1 MEHCRIPATLP
12 ITVAAHGDGGLAWEP
27 DAAARASRPAPD
39 KWPLLKLLCGRPT
52 IETAAAAAA
61 LGRFPTFPEAHRFGS
76 SGSNRR
82 PGMGCHHPKLL
93 LLRRRDCLRVVV
105 TSANLTASQWLN
117 VTNTVWWQDFPRQPA
132 PDSPGLLAVGG
143 FGAELAAL
151 LAALL
156 GDWPAEAACWAVGLA
171 SFDFGGAAGAL
182 VVSVPGLH
190 PPPVPPLDT
199 AAAAAAAHD
208 EPGRKKRRRRERAA
222 AAAAE
227 WRTVL
232 GAVVT
237 TVAGVRHGFK
247 PEVDPTGARLRAL
260 AVAAAAAAASAAG
273 GSCRAGLEELAVR
286 RVQGLPADSNA
297 IALELDSPCAAVI
310 ARVAK
315 VSPESSNCSRSGGAA
330 ELRIGYLPRAIA
342 AWAAPLWDAG
352 LVHFAARASL
362 RQVLAAAAGR
372 AEAHSP
378 QLCIYILEGPRFAS
392 AHEELVTRH
401 ARAFAGLLRSLQR
414 PLGLWRLHQASTLG
428 ARPQQLLTLT
438 SICHVDHLRA
448 RIPLSTVGAMVQ
460 VMQWAATTGIWLLPC
475 FGLSMPLSSSPPH
488 SDIILAA
495 AAVADIAGAEV
506 PQVAAGARDRLSVRL
521 ILSGLVGRPAL
532 LGGWGHWT
540 AELEARSPSLG
551 IVFPTIDHVNDAMG
565 GPSEFSGLSFFTEA
579 LGEWLL
585 TANLLHDAIPEPPE
599 RSAVHMHVK
608 VALRRFRGSAAGQ
621 PASGW
626 VYCGSHNLS
635 PAAWGRP
642 VPKAPQSQSFNAG
655 PERVALGSCLH
666 IYNYEAGIVLIEPP
680 APLPIDTGGQRCA
693 QVGHGHLCSS
703 SSRGL
708 DRIVLPFQ
716 VPAPQYQPGARPAS
730 WPAVRR
736 AIANQIAM
744 MKARDAE
751 LCSQKA
757 VHNDA
762 ASLAEPEELEGSSEV
777 DDGGESI
784 QVTVATAATVEVSLD
799 EDGYA
804 ERLWTSVQEDGGR
817 QTSES
822 NTTDCSCTP

>member
-151 LAALL
+151 LAAML

-171 SFDFGGAAGAL
+171 SFAFGGAAGAL

-199 AAAAAAAHD
+199 AAFAAAAHD
-208 EPGRKKRRRRERAA
+208 EPGRKKRQRRDRAA

-227 WRTVL
+227 RRTVL

-247 PEVDPTGARLRAL
+247 PEVDPNGARLRAL
-260 AVAAAAAAASAAG
+260 AAAASAAG
-273 GSCRAGLEELAVR
+273 GWRRAGLEELVVR
-286 RVQGLPADSNA
+286 RVRGLPADSNA
-297 IALELDSPCAAVI
+297 IALELDSPRAAAI

-315 VSPESSNCSRSGGAA
+315 VSPESGNRSGGGRVA

-352 LVHFAARASL
+352 LVQIAARASL

-372 AEAHSP
+372 AEAHPP
-378 QLCIYILEGPRFAS
+378 QLCIYILEY
-392 AHEELVTRH
+392 
-401 ARAFAGLLRSLQR
+401 
-414 PLGLWRLHQASTLG
+414 
-428 ARPQQLLTLT
+428 
-438 SICHVDHLRA
+438 
-448 RIPLSTVGAMVQ
+448 
-460 VMQWAATTGIWLLPC
+460 
-475 FGLSMPLSSSPPH
+475 SMPLSSSPPQF
-488 SDIILAA
+488 DIILAA
-495 AAVADIAGAEV
+495 AAISEVAGAE
-506 PQVAAGARDRLSVRL
+506 
-521 ILSGLVGRPAL
+521 
-532 LGGWGHWT
+532 WGHWT
-540 AELEARSPSLG
+540 PELEARSPSLG
-551 IVFPTIDHVNDAMG
+551 IVFPTIDRVNDAMG

-579 LGEWLL
+579 LGGWLL
-585 TANLLHDAIPEPPE
+585 TANLLHDAIPKPPE

-608 VALRRFRGSAAGQ
+608 VALRRFRGFAAGQ

-642 VPKAPQSQSFNAG
+642 VPKAPHSQSFDAG

-666 IYNYEAGIVLIEPP
+666 IHNYEAGIVLTEPP
-680 APLPIDTGGQRCA
+680 PPLPTDIGNQCHA
-693 QVGHGHLCSS
+693 KVGHGHLCSS

-708 DRIVLPFQ
+708 DQIALPFQ
-716 VPAPQYQPGARPAS
+716 VPAPQYKPGARPAS

-736 AIANQIAM
+736 AIAGQIAM
-744 MKARDAE
+744 MKAKQAT
-751 LCSQKA
+751 LCSTKA
-757 VHNDA
+757 VHHDA
-762 ASLAEPEELEGSSEV
+762 ASLMQPEEPEELEGSSEV
-777 DDGGESI
+777 DNGDESM
-784 QVTVATAATVEVSLD
+784 QATAAAATTAEVALD

-804 ERLWTSVQEDGGR
+804 EQLWTNTKEDGGR

-822 NTTDCSCTP
+822 NMTDCSCTP